1 MRVALYAR
9 VSTSEQTVEPQLH
22 ALRAYAE
29 ARGLE
34 VVEEYVDHG
43 VSGSK
48 DRRPVRVRSS
58 APGKSL

>member
-9 VSTSEQTVEPQLH
+9 VSTSEQTVEPQTH

-34 VVEEYVDHG
+34 VAEASGDRHLYA
-43 VSGSK
+43 SGSGAL
-48 DRRPVRVRSS
+48 P
-58 APGKSL
+58 